1 MKDND
6 CYDEFARWVQATHWY
21 CTTRWALNGALK
33 QTPEAFGAV
42 YPMEFRVPNCDEK
55 DGQPTKTCHC
65 SEGFI
70 SILLSKTKTFRSARW
85 IQGGMGYTGDLGKR
99 MREVWHEFYLNG
111 RFDSQEIKSWQEMSF
126 DQFNVIGDDEWGH
139 DQILG
144 WSECSILDELQR
156 EMNEYTW
163 GYTLETQNGPQK

>member
-1 MKDND
+1 MLFIQWSL
-6 CYDEFARWVQATHWY
+6 EFQTVTKKMVNQPKLVTVQKVSF
-21 CTTRWALNGALK
+21 L
-33 QTPEAFGAV
+33 FF
-42 YPMEFRVPNCDEK
+42 YPRQKN
-55 DGQPTKTCHC
+55 
-65 SEGFI
+65 
-70 SILLSKTKTFRSARW
+70 RSARW

-126 DQFNVIGDDEWGH
+126 DQFNVIGEDEWGQ

-144 WSECSILDELQR
+144 WSECNILDELQR